1 MARLLAKV
9 PSIAAYA
16 YRHSTGP
23 PYVDP
28 DNDLSFIGN
37 FLSMLNRRVE
47 PRYKPDPVLE
57 RALDVLFILHADH
70 EQNCST
76 SAMRSIGSSQVDPF
90 ATLAGATAAL
100 SGPLH
105 GGANEAVLRML
116 NEIRTVDNVP
126 AFIKRVQ
133 TANGA

>member
-1 MARLLAKV
+1 MTNLGTRRWRACFAKV

-16 YRHSTGP
+16 YRHSTGQ

-28 DNDLSFIGN
+28 DNDLSYIGN

-90 ATLAGATAAL
+90 AALAGAAAAL

-116 NEIRTVDNVP
+116 NRDP
-126 AFIKRVQ
+126 H
-133 TANGA
+133 G